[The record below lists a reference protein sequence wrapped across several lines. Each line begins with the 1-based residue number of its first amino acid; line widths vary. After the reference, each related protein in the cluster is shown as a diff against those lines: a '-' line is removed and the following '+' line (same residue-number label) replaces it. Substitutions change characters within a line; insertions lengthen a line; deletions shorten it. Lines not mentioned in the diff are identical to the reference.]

1 MGNLDIYESETESA
15 HAHFLALESAQK
27 VRNVFWQAR
36 GAKKRENSSYSP
48 GSVMS
53 QEKTKSLF
61 FSFWLV
67 SFHTFNMGKL
77 SCI

>member
-1 MGNLDIYESETESA
+1 MTSDESDSIYLKVTA
-15 HAHFLALESAQK
+15 HDGT
-27 VRNVFWQAR
+27 VR
-36 GAKKRENSSYSP
+36 AKKRENSSYSP